1 MARKNGGPAPSVDLL
16 YAFAMFLWRS
26 AVTIFFRE
34 IRPRG
39 AFHIPQEGPVIFVA
53 APHNNQVCVPS
64 IPNACILSHKP
75 VRGHGTCARGV
86 AGDQKEGP
94 VLGGREEHEAA
105 GDWILRSDGV

>member
-1 MARKNGGPAPSVDLL
+1 MARKNDGPATSVDLL

-53 APHNNQVCVPS
+53 APHNNQVRISPIPS
-64 IPNACILSHKP
+64 VRRLSHRS
-75 VRGHGTCARGV
+75 VRGHGTCARSV

-94 VLGGREEHEAA
+94 VLGGRKEHEAA

>member
-1 MARKNGGPAPSVDLL
+1 MARKNGSPAASADLF

-53 APHNNQVCVPS
+53 APHNNQVRASAVRACV
-64 IPNACILSHKP
+64 C
-75 VRGHGTCARGV
+75 
-86 AGDQKEGP
+86 
-94 VLGGREEHEAA
+94 
-105 GDWILRSDGV
+105 